1 MNDLS
6 SLVSE
11 DSRLPIERLRRV
23 QLWAL
28 ADRLDIPY
36 PTQAP
41 KTDMLKLLE
50 AHQIDLSVPIQGK
63 GIDWQ
68 VINAQDANG
77 APHTEIY
84 PVIPE
89 HHTNGKGIDY
99 GAAIEANAKRNENLS
114 EDELFEETRRTA
126 KGQQP
131 AQPAKPALAF
141 PLDKLLPWQLNHM
154 CKDAGIDPIPKTK
167 EDMLAALEGG
177 SNGQNAAERGQ

>member
-1 MNDLS
+1 MSDLS

-11 DSRLPIERLRRV
+11 DSRLPLARLRRV

-28 ADRLDIPY
+28 ADKLDIPY

-41 KTDMLKLLE
+41 KTDMLKLFE
-50 AHQIDLSVPIQGK
+50 ANHIDLSVPIQGM

-68 VINAQDANG
+68 VINTQDANG
-77 APHTEIY
+77 APHMEIY

-99 GAAIEANAKRNENLS
+99 GAAIEANAKRNEKLS

-126 KGQQP
+126 QGQKP
-131 AQPAKPALAF
+131 AQPALAF

-167 EDMLAALEGG
+167 EDMLAALEGR
-177 SNGQNAAERGQ
+177 SNGQDATERSQ